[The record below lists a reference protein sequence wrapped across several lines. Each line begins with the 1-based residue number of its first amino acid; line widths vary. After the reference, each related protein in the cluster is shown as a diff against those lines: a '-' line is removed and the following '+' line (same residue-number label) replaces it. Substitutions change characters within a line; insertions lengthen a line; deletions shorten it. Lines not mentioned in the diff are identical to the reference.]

1 MRIAEISSP
10 EVRQTQPPDTITDLL
25 SKLETLTAET
35 ERHSPESPLPDSITT
50 NLRHVLSQLTP
61 LSPFQNSIKLQIWKL
76 SYRLWNACID
86 LSNFVRTSSCK
97 VPEEHAKL
105 RQVAADI
112 LFIAVDVTG
121 VPSPYFKC
129 ASFFYKTGTIWH
141 ELCMYD
147 FASNCFEKA
156 TDLTS
161 KVDIMNVSDRE
172 ERRLLLDLHIARSK
186 TAWEVSDRNLA
197 INLLNR
203 SKRVLFGVADSY
215 MALANQYMCFGKLVL
230 SKSEACSANDAVK
243 LMNEALELCEKG
255 LRSVKKVDET
265 LGLKELRLK
274 TLRFMAAS
282 HLQRDE
288 FDSVLKCVRVLRD
301 GEKGEDHPS
310 SSVLA
315 MKAWLGLGRHGE
327 AEKELKSMVGNKGIP
342 EGVWVSAMESYL
354 QAVGCSGV
362 ETAMGVFL
370 GLLGRCHISAA
381 AAFRVVQRV
390 VADCLN
396 GEGPRARA
404 KVVAEFVSNDKVV
417 ALFSGEVAAKER
429 SGMHALLWNCAADHF
444 RSKDYEVSA
453 ELFEKSL
460 LYVPHDIENRSL
472 RAKGFRVL
480 CLCHLALSHL
490 DRAQEYI
497 DEAAKLEPNI
507 ACVFLK
513 FKICL
518 QNNDHNGA
526 ITQVQA
532 MPACID
538 FTPDFLSLSAHE
550 AIACRALSVAVDS
563 LSRLLTFF
571 SMGKPMPTTEVIV
584 FRTLITI
591 LIQQPQNEK
600 EVLKYMKQAH
610 SRFSDLGPERF
621 FGSGEV
627 GRRERN
633 WFALN
638 LWNIGL
644 KSGQENNYDLCG
656 ELFRTCAEYYGVS
669 IDGQMEGNNP
679 MVCKS
684 LILAVSAML
693 AGEKLSMNPLSDNEV
708 KQAIDLLERA
718 EKILMSGSMKTS
730 IDDDQTTTIEPHFY
744 FIYTLSAYDLYTR
757 TNDTESKQLLLIKNY
772 ANSKHCNTNHLFQIG
787 RNASEGPRPNTEV
800 ATFCFN
806 TCISLLL
813 SSASPDYQTVA
824 LILRKLI
831 TITGAHKCNA
841 AADDDGNGNGNG
853 NDDDGVYGMYKK
865 AYRIMVGLKAGEYPV
880 EEGKWLAI
888 TAWNRAALPVRL
900 GQTVEAKKWMDMGLE
915 LAGRVPGM
923 DTYKSCMEDFVSGV
937 EKKVQSQGHLIV
949 GS

>member
-1 MRIAEISSP
+1 
-10 EVRQTQPPDTITDLL
+10 
-25 SKLETLTAET
+25 
-35 ERHSPESPLPDSITT
+35 
-50 NLRHVLSQLTP
+50 
-61 LSPFQNSIKLQIWKL
+61 
-76 SYRLWNACID
+76 
-86 LSNFVRTSSCK
+86 
-97 VPEEHAKL
+97 
-105 RQVAADI
+105 
-112 LFIAVDVTG
+112 
-121 VPSPYFKC
+121 
-129 ASFFYKTGTIWH
+129 
-141 ELCMYD
+141 
-147 FASNCFEKA
+147 
-156 TDLTS
+156 
-161 KVDIMNVSDRE
+161 
-172 ERRLLLDLHIARSK
+172 
-186 TAWEVSDRNLA
+186 
-197 INLLNR
+197 
-203 SKRVLFGVADSY
+203 
-215 MALANQYMCFGKLVL
+215 
-230 SKSEACSANDAVK
+230 
-243 LMNEALELCEKG
+243 
-255 LRSVKKVDET
+255 
-265 LGLKELRLK
+265 
-274 TLRFMAAS
+274 MAAS

-315 MKAWLGLGRHGE
+315 MKAWLGLRRHEE
-327 AEKELKSMVGNKGIP
+327 AEKELKSMVVNKGVP

-354 QAVGCSGV
+354 QAVGTSGV

-370 GLLGRCHISAA
+370 GLLGRCHISAGA
-381 AAFRVVQRV
+381 AVRVVQRV
-390 VADCLN
+390 VADCVN
-396 GEGPRARA
+396 GEGPRAGA
-404 KVVAEFVSNDKVV
+404 KAVAEFVSNDKVV
-417 ALFSGEVAAKER
+417 ALFSGDMAAKER

-444 RSKDYEVSA
+444 RSKEYEFSA
-453 ELFEKSL
+453 EMFEKSL

-513 FKICL
+513 FKIYL

-532 MPACID
+532 MPTCTD
-538 FTPDFLSLSAHE
+538 FTPEFLSLSAHE

-591 LIQQPQNEK
+591 LIQQPQNEN
-600 EVLKYMKQAH
+600 EVLKYMKRAH

-621 FGSGEV
+621 FGTGEV

-644 KSGQENNYDLCG
+644 KSGQEKNYDLCG
-656 ELFRTCAEYYGVS
+656 ELFRMCAEYYGVS
-669 IDGQMEGNNP
+669 IDGQMEGNNL

-693 AGEKLSMNPLSDNEV
+693 AGEKLSKNPLPDNEV
-708 KQAIDLLERA
+708 KQAIELLERA
-718 EKILMSGSMKTS
+718 GKILMSGSMKTH
-730 IDDDQTTTIEPHFY
+730 IDDDQTTSIEPHFY
-744 FIYTLSAYDLYTR
+744 FIYTMSAYDLYTR
-757 TNDTESKQLLLIKNY
+757 INDTESKQLLLIKNY
-772 ANSKHCNTNHLFQIG
+772 ANSKYCNTNHLLQIG
-787 RNASEGPRPNTEV
+787 LNASEGPRPNTEV
-800 ATFCFN
+800 ATFCLN

-813 SSASPDYQTVA
+813 SSSSPDYQTVA
-824 LILRKLI
+824 LVLRKLI
-831 TITGAHKCNA
+831 TITSIHKCNA
-841 AADDDGNGNGNG
+841 AADDGN
-853 NDDDGVYGMYKK
+853 NDDDGMYGMYKK

-880 EEGKWLAI
+880 EEGKWLAM
-888 TAWNRAALPVRL
+888 TAWNRADLPVRL
-900 GQTVEAKKWMDMGLE
+900 GQVVEAKKWMDMGLE
-915 LAGRVPGM
+915 LAGRVAGM

-949 GS
+949 GT

>member
-10 EVRQTQPPDTITDLL
+10 DLRQTQSHDSITDLL
-25 SKLETLTAET
+25 YKLEALTTEI
-35 ERHSPESPLPDSITT
+35 ERHSPESPLPESIPGD
-50 NLRHVLSQLTP
+50 LRHGLTQLTS
-61 LSPFQNSIKLQIWKL
+61 LAPFQNSVKLQIWKL

-86 LSNFVRTSSCK
+86 LSNFIRTSSSK
-97 VPEEHAKL
+97 ITEEHAKL
-105 RQVAADI
+105 RQVSAD
-112 LFIAVDVTG
+112 LLYLAVDVSG

-141 ELCMYD
+141 ELRKYD
-147 FASNCFEKA
+147 LASNCFEKA

-161 KVDIMNVSDRE
+161 KVEITDVSDRE
-172 ERRLLLDLHIARSK
+172 ECRLLLDLHIARSK
-186 TAWEVSDRNLA
+186 TAWEVSDKNLA

-203 SKRVLFGVADSY
+203 SKRVLFGIAENY
-215 MALANQYMCFGKLVL
+215 MALANQYMYFGKLIL
-230 SKSEACSANDAVK
+230 SKNECSSVNDALK
-243 LMNEALELCEKG
+243 LMSEALELCEKG
-255 LRSVKKVDET
+255 LRNVKKPDET
-265 LGLKELRLK
+265 LALKELRLK

-315 MKAWLGLGRHGE
+315 MKAWLGLGRHEE
-327 AEKELKSMVGNKGIP
+327 AEKELKNMVVNKGVP

-354 QAVGCSGV
+354 QAVGTSGV
-362 ETAMGVFL
+362 ETAMGVFV
-370 GLLGRCHISAA
+370 GLLGRCRISAGA
-381 AAFRVVQRV
+381 AIRVVQRV
-390 VADCLN
+390 VADCVN
-396 GEGPRARA
+396 REGPRARA
-404 KVVAEFVSNDKVV
+404 KAVAEFVSNDKVV

-513 FKICL
+513 FKIYL

-532 MPACID
+532 MPTCID
-538 FTPDFLSLSAHE
+538 FTPEFLSLSAHE

-591 LIQQPQNEK
+591 LIQQPQNEN
-600 EVLKYMKQAH
+600 EVLKYMKRAH

-621 FGSGEV
+621 FGTAEV
-627 GRRERN
+627 GRREQN

-644 KSGQENNYDLCG
+644 KSGQEKNYDLCG
-656 ELFRTCAEYYGVS
+656 ELFRMCAEYYGVN
-669 IDGQMEGNNP
+669 IDGQIEGNNL

-693 AGEKLSMNPLSDNEV
+693 AGEKPSKNPLPDNEV
-708 KQAIDLLERA
+708 KQAIELLERA
-718 EKILMSGSMKTS
+718 GKILMSGSTKS
-730 IDDDQTTTIEPHFY
+730 HIDDDQTTMIEPHFY

-757 TNDTESKQLLLIKNY
+757 INDTESKQLLLIKNY
-772 ANSKHCNTNHLFQIG
+772 ANSKYCNTNHLLQIG
-787 RNASEGPRPNTEV
+787 LNASEGPRPNTEV
-800 ATFCFN
+800 ATFCLN
-806 TCISLLL
+806 TCVSLLL
-813 SSASPDYQTVA
+813 SSSTPDYQTVA
-824 LILRKLI
+824 LVLRKLI
-831 TITGAHKCNA
+831 TITSIHKCNA
-841 AADDDGNGNGNG
+841 
-853 NDDDGVYGMYKK
+853 DDDGVYGMYKK

-880 EEGKWLAI
+880 EEGKWLAM

-900 GQTVEAKKWMDMGLE
+900 GQVVEAKKWMDMGLE
-915 LAGRVPGM
+915 LAGRVAGM
-923 DTYKSCMEDFVSGV
+923 DTYKSCMEDFVSGGRK
-937 EKKVQSQGHLIV
+937 ESSESGPS
-949 GS
+949 GC

>member
-10 EVRQTQPPDTITDLL
+10 ELRQTQSHDTISDLL
-25 SKLETLTAET
+25 CKVEALTTEI
-35 ERHSPESPLPDSITT
+35 ERHSPEFPLPESISG
-50 NLRHVLSQLTP
+50 NIRHGVTQLSSLTP
-61 LSPFQNSIKLQIWKL
+61 FHNSVKLQIWKL

-86 LSNFVRTSSCK
+86 LSNFIRTSSSK
-97 VPEEHAKL
+97 LTDEHAKL
-105 RQVAADI
+105 RQVTADL
-112 LFIAVDVTG
+112 LFIAVDVSG

-141 ELCMYD
+141 ELCKYD
-147 FASNCFEKA
+147 HASSCYEKA

-161 KVDIMNVSDRE
+161 KVEITNVIDRE

-186 TAWEVSDRNLA
+186 TAWEVLDTNLA
-197 INLLNR
+197 ITLLNR
-203 SKRVLFGVADSY
+203 SKRVLFGIAENY
-215 MALANQYMCFGKLVL
+215 MALADQYMCLGKQVL
-230 SKSEACSANDAVK
+230 SKNEVCSVNDALK
-243 LMNEALELCEKG
+243 LMSEALELCEKG
-255 LRSVKKVDET
+255 LRNVKKAEET

-288 FDSVLKCVRVLRD
+288 FDSVLKCVRVLRN

-310 SSVLA
+310 TCVLA

-327 AEKELKSMVGNKGIP
+327 AEKELKSMVVNKGIP

-354 QAVGCSGV
+354 QAVGACGI
-362 ETAMGVFL
+362 ETLMGVFL
-370 GLLGRCHISAA
+370 GRCNISAGA
-381 AAFRVVQRV
+381 AIRVVQRV
-390 VADCLN
+390 IVDCVN
-396 GEGPRARA
+396 GEGPRA
-404 KVVAEFVSNDKVV
+404 KLVAEFVSNDKVV
-417 ALFSGEVAAKER
+417 ALFSGDLAAKER

-444 RSKDYEVSA
+444 RLKDYEVSA

-460 LYVPHDIENRSL
+460 LYVPHDMENRSL

-507 ACVFLK
+507 ASVFLK
-513 FKICL
+513 FKIYL
-518 QNNDHNGA
+518 QNNDHIGA
-526 ITQVQA
+526 IAQVQA
-532 MPACID
+532 MPSCMD
-538 FTPDFLSLSAHE
+538 FTPEFLSLSAHE

-563 LSRLLTFF
+563 LSGLLTFF
-571 SMGKPMPTTEVIV
+571 STGKPMPTTEVIV

-591 LIQQPQNEK
+591 LIQQPQNEN
-600 EVLKYMKQAH
+600 EVLKYMKKAH

-621 FGSGEV
+621 FGTGEV

-644 KSGQENNYDLCG
+644 KSGQEKNYDLCG
-656 ELFRTCAEYYGVS
+656 ELFRICAEYYGVS
-669 IDGQMEGNNP
+669 IDGEMEGNNL

-693 AGEKLSMNPLSDNEV
+693 AGEKLSKNPLLDNEV
-708 KQAIDLLERA
+708 KQTMELLERA
-718 EKILMSGSMKTS
+718 GKILMSGSIKTNT
-730 IDDDQTTTIEPHFY
+730 DDDQATMIEPHFY
-744 FIYTLSAYDLYTR
+744 FIYTSSAYDLYTR
-757 TNDTESKQLLLIKNY
+757 INDSESKQLLLIKNY
-772 ANSKHCNTNHLFQIG
+772 ANSKYCNTNDLLQIG
-787 RNASEGPRPNTEV
+787 LNASEGLRPNTEV

-813 SSASPDYQTVA
+813 SSSSPNYQTVA

-831 TITGAHKCNA
+831 TITNVHKCNA
-841 AADDDGNGNGNG
+841 DDD
-853 NDDDGVYGMYKK
+853 DDDGVYVMYKK
-865 AYRIMVGLKAGEYPV
+865 AYRIMVGLKTGEYPV
-880 EEGKWLAI
+880 EEGKWLAM

-900 GQTVEAKKWMDMGLE
+900 GQMVEAKKWMDMGLE
-915 LAGRVPGM
+915 LAGRVVGM
-923 DTYKSCMEDFVSGV
+923 DTYKSCMEDFVSAV